1 MYSRKRKQGIYWYS
15 DFWYEG
21 ERYMRCWGVVSKT
34 VAREKEM
41 KFSNE
46 VASGKYERR
55 KKNVLFEKMVEQYL
69 EYSKVN
75 KRPQSYGRDIT
86 STNALLTFF
95 KGKSLTEIHPFLLEK
110 YKKKRLETVMP
121 ATVNREL
128 ACLKNM
134 YTKAKSWKHVKE
146 NPVKEV
152 QLLKEEKKD
161 ITILT
166 PEKDVELLNE
176 LKPLYAKDMVQ
187 VALNAGMRK
196 REILDLTKD
205 NVDIGNRMIHVTHTK
220 NWEIRDIPM
229 NELLTRVLKEAIG
242 RSPVDSP
249 YVFTNPRTGKPF
261 GDIKNGFQKA
271 VRKIGLK
278 GFRFHDLRHTWCSRM
293 CELGV
298 DEATIMELGGWK
310 TRSMINRY
318 AHPSTDHKREV
329 LERLNKVPLILP
341 LVEKDEHPSNLT
353 AMPTGE
359 NIRVI

>member
-1 MYSRKRKQGIYWYS
+1 MYQRNGKWYS

-21 ERYMRCWGVVSKT
+21 KRYTKGHGAISKT
-34 VAREKEM
+34 VAKEKER
-41 KFSNE
+41 KFRNE
-46 VASGKYERR
+46 VASEDYEKK
-55 KKNVLFEKMVEQYL
+55 KKNVLFEKLVEQYL

-75 KRPQSYGRDIT
+75 KRHKSYLRDVT

-176 LKPLYAKDMVQ
+176 LKTQHAKDMVQ
-187 VALNAGMRK
+187 VALNTGMRA
-196 REILDLTKD
+196 REIFDLPKD
-205 NVDIGNRMIHVTHTK
+205 NVDINKRMIHVTHTK

-229 NELLTRVLKEAIG
+229 NELLTKVLKAAID
-242 RSPVDSP
+242 RSPKDNP
-249 YVFTNPRTGKPF
+249 YVFPSPKTGKPF
-261 GDIKNGFQKA
+261 TSIKTTFTKA
-271 VRKIGLK
+271 VKRIGLE

-293 CELGV
+293 CESGTAEV
-298 DEATIMELGGWK
+298 AIQKLGGWK

-318 AHPSTDHKREV
+318 AHPSMDYMREAV
-329 LERLNKVPLILP
+329 EKLNKVPLILP
-341 LVEKDEHPSNLT
+341 LGEKDEHPSKLT
-353 AMPTGE
+353 TPLNSV
-359 NIRVI
+359 NI